1 MGRVDRSEARPWP
14 FPDGFGTIGRV
25 DRSEARILRELL
37 ELGRGRAWLDEAD
50 EFAAALRAAPRREGG
65 LLLVGAEQ
73 AEPWHMAAHL
83 SDEARLAGLGQLNP
97 TLVQHTPRPD
107 APAHLAAGLDRIS
120 AAGRSEAV
128 LIVAQDDP
136 DSLVLE
142 RVDDA
147 RRHGAR
153 ILMLGQDTPLAHGL
167 AHEWLSVPADLQE
180 APSFDGAQHLV
191 SSAAVEARPGG
202 LLLRLRRWIEASN
215 GPRVERW

>member
-1 MGRVDRSEARPWP
+1 M
-14 FPDGFGTIGRV
+14 GRV

-37 ELGRGRAWLDEAD
+37 QLGQGRAWLAEAD
-50 EFAAALRAAPRREGG
+50 EFAAALRAAPRRPGG

-83 SDEARLAGLGQLNP
+83 SDEARLVGLGRLNP
-97 TLVQHTPRPD
+97 TLVQRTPRPD

-153 ILMLGQDTPLAHGL
+153 ILTLGQDTPLAHGL
-167 AHEWLSVPADLQE
+167 AHERLSVPNLPE
-180 APSFDGAQHLV
+180 TPSFDGAQHLV
-191 SSAAVEARPGG
+191 SSAAVEVRPGG
-202 LLLRLRRWIEASN
+202 LVVRLRRWIEASN

>member
-1 MGRVDRSEARPWP
+1 MDRSEAR
-14 FPDGFGTIGRV
+14 V
-25 DRSEARILRELL
+25 LRELL

-50 EFAAALRAAPRREGG
+50 EFAAALRAAPRRAGG

-97 TLVQHTPRPD
+97 TLIRRAPRPD
-107 APAHLAAGLDRIS
+107 DPAHLAAGLDRIS

-128 LIVAQDDP
+128 LIVAADDP

-153 ILMLGQDTPLAHGL
+153 ILTLGQDTPLASGL
-167 AHEWLSVPADLQE
+167 AHEALRVPDIPE

-191 SSAAVEARPGG
+191 SSAAVEVRPSG
-202 LLLRLRRWIEASN
+202 LLVRLRRWVEASN
-215 GPRVERW
+215 GPRLERW

>member
-1 MGRVDRSEARPWP
+1 M
-14 FPDGFGTIGRV
+14 

-37 ELGRGRAWLDEAD
+37 EFGRGRAWLAEAD
-50 EFAAALRAAPRREGG
+50 DFAAALRAAPRREGA
-65 LLLVGAEQ
+65 LLLVGGEE

-83 SDEARLAGLGQLNP
+83 SDEARMAGLGQLSP
-97 TLVQHTPRPD
+97 TLVQRAPRVD

-120 AAGRSEAV
+120 AAERGEAV
-128 LIVAQDDP
+128 LIVCADDP

-153 ILMLGQDTPLAHGL
+153 ILTLGQRTPLADGL
-167 AHEWLSVPADLQE
+167 AHETLRVPDIPE

-191 SSAAVEARPGG
+191 SSAAVELRPRG
-202 LLLRLRRWIEASN
+202 LLLRLRRWVEASN
-215 GPRVERW
+215 GPSVERW

>member
-1 MGRVDRSEARPWP
+1 MDRSEAR
-14 FPDGFGTIGRV
+14 V
-25 DRSEARILRELL
+25 LRELL
-37 ELGRGRAWLDEAD
+37 DLGQARAWLDEAD

-65 LLLVGAEQ
+65 LLLVGAER

-83 SDEARLAGLGQLNP
+83 SDEARLAGIGQLSP
-97 TLVQHTPRPD
+97 TLIHQTPRPG
-107 APAHLAAGLDRIS
+107 APPHLAAGLDRIS

-128 LIVAQDDP
+128 LIVAEQDP

-147 RRHGAR
+147 RRRGAR
-153 ILMLGQDTPLAHGL
+153 ILTLGQRAPLASGL
-167 AHEWLSVPADLQE
+167 AHETLGVPDLPE

-191 SSAAVEARPGG
+191 TSAAVDLRPRG
-202 LLLRLRRWIEASN
+202 LLLRLRKWVEASN

>member
-1 MGRVDRSEARPWP
+1 M
-14 FPDGFGTIGRV
+14 

-37 ELGRGRAWLDEAD
+37 ELGRGRAWLEEAD
-50 EFAAALRAAPRREGG
+50 EFAAALRAAPRRAGG
-65 LLLVGAEQ
+65 LLLVGAER

-83 SDEARLAGLGQLNP
+83 SDEARLAGLGRLDP
-97 TLVQHTPRPD
+97 TLVQRAPRPD

-128 LIVAQDDP
+128 LIVAADDP

-153 ILMLGQDTPLAHGL
+153 ILTLGQDTPLAHGL
-167 AHEWLSVPADLQE
+167 AHEYLSVPDVPE

-191 SSAAVEARPGG
+191 STAAVELRPSG
-202 LLLRLRRWIEASN
+202 LLVRLRRWVEASN

>member
-1 MGRVDRSEARPWP
+1 M
-14 FPDGFGTIGRV
+14 

-37 ELGRGRAWLDEAD
+37 DLGRGRAWLEEAD

-65 LLLVGAEQ
+65 LLLVGVEQ

-83 SDEARLAGLGQLNP
+83 SDEARAAGLGQLSP
-97 TLVQHTPRPD
+97 TLIQQAPRAD
-107 APAHLAAGLDRIS
+107 APPHLAAGLDRIS

-128 LIVAQDDP
+128 LIVAEDDP

-147 RRHGAR
+147 RRRGAR
-153 ILMLGQDTPLAHGL
+153 ILTLGQDTPLASGL
-167 AHEWLSVPADLQE
+167 AHETLGVPDIPE

-191 SSAAVEARPGG
+191 SSAAVDLRPRG
-202 LLLRLRRWIEASN
+202 LLFRLRRWVEASN
-215 GPRVERW
+215 GPRIERW